1 MVASKRRR
9 HESRPQRLRSQN
21 RSAAGLV
28 RNQSQRADPKPLPGH
43 VSEKGRMFDMNTNVI
58 ALGVAL
64 TLASAVP
71 AGAQTIVDMSLVSC
85 DQFLKSPKPR
95 RDVLSS
101 WVGGYYGAT

>member
-1 MVASKRRR
+1 
-9 HESRPQRLRSQN
+9 
-21 RSAAGLV
+21 
-28 RNQSQRADPKPLPGH
+28 
-43 VSEKGRMFDMNTNVI
+43 MFDMNTNVI

-64 TLASAVP
+64 TLVSAVP

-101 WVGGYYGAT
+101 WVGGYYGATHNVSMIDARYVARNSAKVATYCKTAKKATLMSAVEKTWR